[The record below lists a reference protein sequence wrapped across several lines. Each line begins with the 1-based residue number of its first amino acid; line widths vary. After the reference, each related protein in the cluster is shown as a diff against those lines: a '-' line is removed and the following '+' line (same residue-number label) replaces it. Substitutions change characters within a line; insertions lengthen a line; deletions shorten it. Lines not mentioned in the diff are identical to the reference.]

1 MTTDQPQSKPRGD
14 QLSTE
19 FFENVLTSYLEDD
32 RLESGVLR
40 LELDDGR
47 TRRLVVD
54 DDTESLGP
62 YEYIRQ
68 ELAEVIYLLE
78 ENEDLL
84 DEPVGMSIPVEDTD
98 RVIEEATEEGAVT
111 TLFHTDGVK
120 TILEHLLAVLEEQE
134 SSFEEAPT
142 DE

>member
-1 MTTDQPQSKPRGD
+1 MTTDQPQNKPRGD

-32 RLESGVLR
+32 RIQSGVLR

-54 DDTESLGP
+54 DDTEGLGP
-62 YEYIRQ
+62 YEYIRR